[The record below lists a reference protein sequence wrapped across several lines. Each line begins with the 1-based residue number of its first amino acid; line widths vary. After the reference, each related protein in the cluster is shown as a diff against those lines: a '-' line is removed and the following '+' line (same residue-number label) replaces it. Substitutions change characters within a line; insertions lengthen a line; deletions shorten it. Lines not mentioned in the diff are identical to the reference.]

1 MIMSSM
7 AKASSDTE
15 IKKIFSEEFKKT
27 IYKK

>member
-7 AKASSDTE
+7 GKASNDTE
-15 IKKIFSEEFKKT
+15 IKIFSEEFKKT